1 MRPPPPSR
9 AFLGQAISASRSSSP
24 TSSAT
29 PSWVNTP
36 HPPPFLLPSLRD
48 TLLTLTPPRSL
59 CSDVSLTFP
68 ALLHLQVWLHCPPS
82 PPARSL
88 CAPSTP
94 PQLRPPLSPALGSPS
109 WPSPWTSRSLLAAWA
124 PERSSEASRA
134 SSARPRRGSHSCAMT
149 CCPRRAPGLEPLAVG
164 GVSRAGAG
172 KPTAAHAHCRPAR
185 SGATSP
191 REEGFEAPGSP
202 EAPFAGFW
210 RVRRLSCLPTRSLE
224 GQQHSTTLPRPG
236 RPPTGSRGATE
247 NGGRWDTREGGT
259 LAGGGA
265 HLAGRGGH
273 SAGAEDRHLARQP
286 APGTAPGSWE
296 EEWLALTPPPTGPCG
311 RGGSAEPSRLS
322 VWALAAMSLHL
333 RACAATTARD
343 TNFLETCGFLPAL
356 L

>member
-48 TLLTLTPPRSL
+48 TLLTLTPLRSL

-134 SSARPRRGSHSCAMT
+134 SSARPRRGSHSCAIT

-164 GVSRAGAG
+164 GGSREQVPESPLPRTRTAG
-172 KPTAAHAHCRPAR
+172 
-185 SGATSP
+185 P
-191 REEGFEAPGSP
+191 RVQ
-202 EAPFAGFW
+202 
-210 RVRRLSCLPTRSLE
+210 VRL
-224 GQQHSTTLPRPG
+224 RPG
-236 RPPTGSRGATE
+236 RRASRRPGPQKPLLLAFGACDALVASQHGPWKASNTLRLSPDQEGLRPGRGALRRMADAGTQE
-247 NGGRWDTREGGT
+247 KVAPWLGVGRTWR
-259 LAGGGA
+259 GGA
-265 HLAGRGGH
+265 DTAQ
-273 SAGAEDRHLARQP
+273 ARRT
-286 APGTAPGSWE
+286 GT
-296 EEWLALTPPPTGPCG
+296 WLG
-311 RGGSAEPSRLS
+311 
-322 VWALAAMSLHL
+322 SLHL
-333 RACAATTARD
+333 APP
-343 TNFLETCGFLPAL
+343 PAHGRRSGWH
-356 L
+356 